1 MSERLGL
8 RERKKLRTREAISDA
23 AVKLFLERS
32 FDSVTV
38 AEIAEAAEV
47 SSMTVFNHFPAKED
61 LVLCR
66 IDDHFGEAQA
76 IVRACGPEDSPLEA
90 LLRHFL
96 AGLADRNPSTGLCDE
111 PGFLAFQRMIMQTPS
126 LKLRLVDQ
134 WLGSQSEL
142 ADALS
147 GRLGED
153 PAAIVP
159 RIAAMQ
165 ITAAQQALVSR
176 NLEQVLAGRG
186 LDTVHPEAVAE
197 AERAFG
203 LLEHGLG
210 RYGLGR
216 PMA

>member
-23 AVKLFLERS
+23 AVRLFLERG

-66 IDDHFGEAQA
+66 IDDHFGEAAA

-90 LLRHFL
+90 LLRHFVS
-96 AGLADRNPSTGLCDE
+96 GLDERNPSTGLCDE
-111 PGFLAFQRMIMQTPS
+111 PGFLAFQRMIMHTPS

-134 WLGSQSEL
+134 WLGSRSEL
-142 ADALS
+142 AAALA
-147 GRLGED
+147 GRLGEE
-153 PAAIVP
+153 PEGIAP
-159 RIAAMQ
+159 TIAALQ

-176 NLEQVLAGRG
+176 NLERVLAGRD
-186 LDTVHPEAVAE
+186 LETAHAEAVAD
-197 AERAFG
+197 AERAFF
-203 LLEHGLG
+203 LLEHGLA
-210 RYGLGR
+210 RFNR
-216 PMA
+216 PSPTA